1 MFKKILLPLDGSA
14 MSERA
19 IDAAEEMAKGSGAEV
34 LLLKV
39 VPSPL
44 GKAPEAGQA
53 EETKAFTESVD
64 RSKAYLEKFAARLAG
79 KSVKSRIL
87 VPSGEPY
94 AEILAAAHKEDVDC
108 IVMSTH
114 GGTALARVLLGSTAE
129 TGGVHHEAAGHADQA
144 ERGAGR
150 ASRRGRGLRRRRK
163 VDPSTRQGARAHK
176 PGRPVAVTD
185 LRNEGTGHRP
195 VEARPGRL
203 PRIPVPTPSTPRG

>member
-19 IDAAEEMAKGSGAEV
+19 IDPAEEMAKGSNAEV
-34 LLLKV
+34 LLIMV

-53 EETKAFTESVD
+53 EESKAFAESVNK
-64 RSKAYLEKFAARLAG
+64 SKAYLEKIAFRFGG

-114 GGTALARVLLGSTAE
+114 GGTALARTLLGSTAE
-129 TGGVHHEAAGHADQA
+129 RVVYTT
-144 ERGAGR
+144 
-150 ASRRGRGLRRRRK
+150 K
-163 VDPSTRQGARAHK
+163 
-176 PGRPVAVTD
+176 RPVLLVKPREIQAAR
-185 LRNEGTGHRP
+185 LEEGDVFAG
-195 VEARPGRL
+195 VAR
-203 PRIPVPTPSTPRG
+203 

>member
-19 IDAAEEMAKGSGAEV
+19 IDPAEEMAKGSGAEV

-53 EETKAFTESVD
+53 EVSKAFAESVN
-64 RSKAYLEKFAARLAG
+64 RSKAYLEKIAFRLGG

-114 GGTALARVLLGSTAE
+114 GGTALARALLGSTAE
-129 TGGVHHEAAGHADQA
+129 RVVYTT
-144 ERGAGR
+144 
-150 ASRRGRGLRRRRK
+150 K
-163 VDPSTRQGARAHK
+163 
-176 PGRPVAVTD
+176 RPVLLVKPEKIHTTR
-185 LRNEGTGHRP
+185 LEEGDVFAGVQR
-195 VEARPGRL
+195 
-203 PRIPVPTPSTPRG
+203 